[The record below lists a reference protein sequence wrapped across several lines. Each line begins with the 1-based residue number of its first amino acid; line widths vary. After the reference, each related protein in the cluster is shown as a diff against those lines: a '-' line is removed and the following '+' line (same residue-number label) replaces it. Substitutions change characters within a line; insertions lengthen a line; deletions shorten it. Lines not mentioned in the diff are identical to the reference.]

1 METLAL
7 LADGFATSLSPLNIM
22 IVLLGVTAGLF
33 IGAMPGLGSVNGVA
47 IVLPI
52 TFIVPPSSAIILLCA
67 IYYGAMYGG
76 AVSSILLGI
85 PGASTAVATTF
96 DGRPMAQQ
104 GKAGLAL
111 IAAAGASFVGGTISV
126 LLFTIFAVPL
136 ADVALAFG
144 PAETFALVL
153 LAFTTFVGLG
163 GDDVP
168 KTIVM
173 ICLGL
178 VLSTVGLDLIS
189 GQPRL
194 IFGDIPGFYSGISFL
209 VLAIGAYGVGEILYT
224 IEKSRKAPSVTPAPI
239 TFREIGHG
247 IRALNRMWKTMSLG
261 SFMGFFV
268 GMLPAAGATPAALMA
283 YGVAKQTSKKPES
296 FGKGNIEGVAAPET
310 ANNAAST
317 GSLLPMLTLGI
328 PGSPTTALLL
338 GGMVMWGLMPGPMLF
353 IEQPDFVWGL
363 ISSLYTANFAA
374 VAINIALIPLFVW
387 ALRMPFAVL
396 CSLVLVLC
404 IVGGYAPSQKLHD
417 VWLIVAF
424 GVGGYLL
431 RKADYPLAP
440 LVLALVLGPLM
451 EKSFRQTLIS
461 EQGDMMAFLERPL
474 SATFLVIA
482 LLLFIW
488 PLVGLIFTRDHKDH
502 PHVPSKRP
510 KIANDGKT

>member
-1 METLAL
+1 MDVFAL
-7 LADGFATSLSPLNIM
+7 LMDGFATSLSPLNLM
-22 IVLLGVTAGLF
+22 IVLVGVTAGLF

-47 IVLPI
+47 IVLPL
-52 TFIVPPSSAIILLCA
+52 TFIVPPSSAIILLAA

-111 IAAAGASFVGGTISV
+111 IAAAVASFIGGTVSV
-126 LLFTIFAVPL
+126 ILFTVFAAPL
-136 ADVALAFG
+136 ADLALKFG
-144 PAETFALVL
+144 PAEEFALVL

-163 GDDVP
+163 GDDVL

-194 IFGDIPGFYSGISFL
+194 IFGDMPGFYSGISFL
-209 VLAIGAYGVGEILYT
+209 VLAIGVYGIGEVLHT
-224 IEKSRKAPSVTPAPI
+224 IETSKSAPSVTPARI
-239 TFREIGHG
+239 SFKELRAGLREM
-247 IRALNRMWKTMSLG
+247 NRLWKTMSVG
-261 SFMGFFV
+261 SFLGFFV
-268 GMLPAAGATPAALMA
+268 GMLPAAGATPASLMA
-283 YGVAKQTSKKPES
+283 YGIARSTSKKPDS

-338 GGMVMWGLMPGPMLF
+338 GGMVMWGLVPGPMLF

-363 ISSLYTANFAA
+363 ISSLYTANVAA
-374 VAINIALIPLFVW
+374 VLINLALIPLFVW
-387 ALRMPFAVL
+387 ALRMPFTVL
-396 CSLVLVLC
+396 CAIVLVLC
-404 IVGGYAPSQKLHD
+404 IVGGFAPSQKMHD
-417 VWLIVAF
+417 VWLIAGF
-424 GVGGYLL
+424 GIAGYLL

-451 EKSFRQTLIS
+451 EKSFRQTLIA
-461 EQGDMMAFLERPL
+461 EQGNVLAFVERPL
-474 SATFLVIA
+474 SGTFIA
-482 LLLFIW
+482 LAVLFFLL
-488 PLVGLIFTRDHKDH
+488 PLAKYLRKSPKDG
-502 PHVPSKRP
+502 V
-510 KIANDGKT
+510 AAAE

>member
-1 METLAL
+1 MDTLAL
-7 LADGFATSLSPLNIM
+7 LADGFATSLSPLNLM
-22 IVLLGVTAGLF
+22 IVILGVTAGLF

-47 IVLPI
+47 IVLPL

-76 AVSSILLGI
+76 AISSILLGI

-111 IAAAGASFVGGTISV
+111 IAAAVASFVGGTISV
-126 LLFTIFAVPL
+126 LLFTLFAVPL
-136 ADVALAFG
+136 ADLALAFG
-144 PAETFALVL
+144 PAEEFALVL

-163 GDDVP
+163 GDDKL
-168 KTIVM
+168 KTVIM

-194 IFGDIPGFYSGISFL
+194 IFGDLPGFYAGISFL
-209 VLAIGAYGVGEILYT
+209 VLAIGVYGIGEILYT
-224 IEKSRKAPSVTPAPI
+224 IETSRTAPQVTPAKI
-239 TFREIGHG
+239 TLRDLGDG
-247 IRALNRMWKTMSLG
+247 VRTMNKMWRTMSLG
-261 SFMGFFV
+261 SFLGFFV

-283 YGVAKQTSKKPES
+283 YGIARSTSKNPKS

-387 ALRMPFAVL
+387 ALRMPFTVL
-396 CSLVLVLC
+396 CALVIVLC
-404 IVGGYAPSQKLHD
+404 IVGGFAPSQKMHD
-417 VWLIVAF
+417 VWLIAGF
-424 GVGGYLL
+424 GVAGYLL

-461 EQGDMMAFLERPL
+461 EQGNILAFVERPL
-474 SATFLVIA
+474 SGTFIA
-482 LLLFIW
+482 IAVLFFVL
-488 PLVGLIFTRDHKDH
+488 PLVKYLRKGGAR
-502 PHVPSKRP
+502 S
-510 KIANDGKT
+510 IAPAE

>member
-1 METLAL
+1 MELL
-7 LADGFATSLSPLNIM
+7 SHLADGFATSLSPLNLF
-22 IVLLGVTAGLF
+22 IVILGVTAGLF

-47 IVLPI
+47 IVLPM

-76 AVSSILLGI
+76 AISSILLGI

-111 IAAAGASFVGGTISV
+111 IVAAVASFVGGTISV
-126 LLFTIFAVPL
+126 VLFTLFAAPL

-144 PAETFALVL
+144 PAEEFALVL

-163 GDDVP
+163 GDDVL
-168 KTIVM
+168 KTIIM

-178 VLSTVGLDLIS
+178 ALSTVGLDLIS

-194 IFGDIPGFYSGISFL
+194 IFFDQPGFYSGISFL
-209 VLAIGAYGVGEILYT
+209 VLAIGIYGIGEILYT
-224 IEKSRKAPSVTPAPI
+224 IETSKSAPSVTPARI
-239 TFREIGHG
+239 TFRDLWFG
-247 IRALNRMWKTMSLG
+247 IKEVNKLWKTLSFGSL
-261 SFMGFFV
+261 MGFFV
-268 GMLPAAGATPAALMA
+268 GMLPAAGATPAALMS
-283 YGVAKQTSKKPES
+283 YGLSKLMSKQPET
-296 FGKGNIEGVAAPET
+296 FGKGNIEGVASPET

-338 GGMVMWGLMPGPMLF
+338 GGMVMWGLVPGPMLF

-374 VAINIALIPLFVW
+374 VLVNLALIPLFVW
-387 ALRMPFAVL
+387 ALRMPFTVL

-404 IVGGYAPSQKLHD
+404 IVGGFAPSQKMHD
-417 VWLIVAF
+417 VWLIVGF
-424 GVGGYLL
+424 GVVGYLM
-431 RKADYPLAP
+431 RKADYPMAP

-461 EQGDMMAFLERPL
+461 EQGNVLAFIERPL
-474 SATFLVIA
+474 SATFIA
-482 LLLFIW
+482 ISAVFFLL
-488 PLVGLIFTRDHKDH
+488 PLLKYVKK
-502 PHVPSKRP
+502 SKRAQDVP
-510 KIANDGKT
+510 GEPAK

>member
-1 METLAL
+1 MDTFAL
-7 LADGFATSLSPLNIM
+7 LLEGFSTSLSPMNLI
-22 IVLLGVTAGLF
+22 IVIVGVTAGLF

-47 IVLPI
+47 IVLPL
-52 TFIVPPSSAIILLCA
+52 TFIVPPSSAIILLAA

-76 AVSSILLGI
+76 AVSSVLLGI

-111 IAAAGASFVGGTISV
+111 IAAAVASFVGGTISV
-126 LLFTIFAVPL
+126 ILFTLFAAPL

-144 PAETFALVL
+144 PAEEFALVL

-163 GDDVP
+163 GDDIL
-168 KTIVM
+168 KTIIM

-194 IFGDIPGFYSGISFL
+194 IFGDLPGFYSGISFL
-209 VLAIGAYGVGEILYT
+209 VLAIGVYGVGEVLHT
-224 IEKSRKAPSVTPAPI
+224 IETSKSAPQVTPARL
-239 TFREIGHG
+239 TFREL
-247 IRALNRMWKTMSLG
+247 RAGMREMNRLWKTMSTG
-261 SFMGFFV
+261 SFLGFFV
-268 GMLPAAGATPAALMA
+268 GMLPAAGATPASLMA
-283 YGVAKQTSKKPES
+283 YGIAKTTSKRPET

-387 ALRMPFAVL
+387 ALRMPFTVL
-396 CSLVLVLC
+396 CALVLVLC
-404 IVGGYAPSQKLHD
+404 IVGGFAPSQKMHD
-417 VWLIVAF
+417 VWLIAGF
-424 GVGGYLL
+424 GVAGYIL

-451 EKSFRQTLIS
+451 EKSFRQTLIA
-461 EQGDMMAFLERPL
+461 EQGNVLAFVERPL
-474 SATFLVIA
+474 SGMFIA
-482 LLLFIW
+482 LSVLFFILPPVKLLRQK
-488 PLVGLIFTRDHKDH
+488 GKDGVVT
-502 PHVPSKRP
+502 P
-510 KIANDGKT
+510 AE

>member
-1 METLAL
+1 MDVFSL
-7 LADGFATSLSPLNIM
+7 LMDGFATSLSPLNLM

-47 IVLPI
+47 IVLPL

-111 IAAAGASFVGGTISV
+111 IAAAVASFIGGTISV
-126 LLFTIFAVPL
+126 VLFTVFAAPL
-136 ADVALAFG
+136 ADLALKFG
-144 PAETFALVL
+144 PAEEFALVL

-163 GDDVP
+163 GDDVL

-194 IFGDIPGFYSGISFL
+194 IFGDLPGFYSGISFL
-209 VLAIGAYGVGEILYT
+209 VLAIGVYGIGEVLHT
-224 IEKSRKAPSVTPAPI
+224 IETSKTAPQVTPARI
-239 TFREIGHG
+239 TFKELGAG
-247 IRALNRMWKTMSLG
+247 FRAMNRLWRTMSVG
-261 SFMGFFV
+261 SFLGFFV
-268 GMLPAAGATPAALMA
+268 GMLPAAGATPASLMA
-283 YGVAKQTSKKPES
+283 YGIARSTSKKPDS

-338 GGMVMWGLMPGPMLF
+338 GGMVMWGLVPGPMLF

-374 VAINIALIPLFVW
+374 VLINLALIPLFVW
-387 ALRMPFAVL
+387 ALRMPFTVL
-396 CSLVLVLC
+396 CAIVLVLC
-404 IVGGYAPSQKLHD
+404 IVGGFAPSQKMHD
-417 VWLIVAF
+417 VWLIAGF
-424 GVGGYLL
+424 GIAGYLL

-451 EKSFRQTLIS
+451 EKSFRQTLIA
-461 EQGDMMAFLERPL
+461 EQGNVLAFVERPL
-474 SATFLVIA
+474 SGTFIA
-482 LLLFIW
+482 LAVLFFLL
-488 PLVGLIFTRDHKDH
+488 PLAKYLRKSPKDGVA
-502 PHVPSKRP
+502 P
-510 KIANDGKT
+510 AQ

>member
-1 METLAL
+1 MEILSL
-7 LADGFATSLSPLNIM
+7 LADGFATSLSPFNLM
-22 IVLLGVTAGLF
+22 IVLIGVTAGLF

-47 IVLPI
+47 IVLPL
-52 TFIVPPSSAIILLCA
+52 TFIVPPSSAIILLAA

-76 AVSSILLGI
+76 AVSSVLLGI

-104 GKAGLAL
+104 GRAGLAL
-111 IAAAGASFVGGTISV
+111 IAAAVASFVGGTISV
-126 LLFTIFAVPL
+126 VLFTLFAVPL
-136 ADVALAFG
+136 ADLALAFG
-144 PAETFALVL
+144 PAEEFALVL

-163 GDDVP
+163 GDDIL
-168 KTIVM
+168 KTIIM

-194 IFGDIPGFYSGISFL
+194 IFGDLPGFYAGISFL
-209 VLAIGAYGVGEILYT
+209 VLAIGVYGVGEVLHT
-224 IEKSRKAPSVTPAPI
+224 IETSKSAPSVTPAKL
-239 TFREIGHG
+239 TFRELGAG
-247 IRALNRMWKTMSLG
+247 LREMNRLWKTMSFG
-261 SFMGFFV
+261 SFLGFFV
-268 GMLPAAGATPAALMA
+268 GMLPAAGATPASLMA
-283 YGVAKQTSKKPES
+283 YGLAKTTSKKPET

-374 VAINIALIPLFVW
+374 VAINLALIPLFVW
-387 ALRMPFAVL
+387 ALRMPFTVL
-396 CSLVLVLC
+396 CALVLVLC
-404 IVGGYAPSQKLHD
+404 IVGGFAPSQKLHD
-417 VWLIVAF
+417 VWLIAGF
-424 GVGGYLL
+424 GVAGYLL

-451 EKSFRQTLIS
+451 ESSFRQTLIA
-461 EQGDMMAFLERPL
+461 EQGNVLAFFERPL
-474 SATFLVIA
+474 SATFMGLAILFF
-482 LLLFIW
+482 LL
-488 PLVGLIFTRDHKDH
+488 PLL
-502 PHVPSKRP
+502 KRMRGRA
-510 KIANDGKT
+510 KKNGVAAAE

>member
-1 METLAL
+1 MDVFAL
-7 LADGFATSLSPLNIM
+7 LADGFATSLSPLNLM
-22 IVLLGVTAGLF
+22 IVILGVTAGLF

-47 IVLPI
+47 IVLPM
-52 TFIVPPSSAIILLCA
+52 TFIVPPESAIILLAA

-76 AVSSILLGI
+76 AISSVLLGI

-111 IAAAGASFVGGTISV
+111 IAAAVASFVGGTISV
-126 LLFTIFAVPL
+126 ILFTLFAAPL

-144 PAETFALVL
+144 PAEEFALVL

-163 GDDVP
+163 GDDIL
-168 KTIVM
+168 KTIIM

-194 IFGDIPGFYSGISFL
+194 IFGDLPGFYSGISFL
-209 VLAIGAYGVGEILYT
+209 VLAIGVYGVGEVLHT
-224 IEKSRKAPSVTPAPI
+224 IETSKRAPHVTPARL
-239 TFREIGHG
+239 TFRELGAG
-247 IRALNRMWKTMSLG
+247 LREMNRLWKTMSFG
-261 SFMGFFV
+261 SLLGFFV
-268 GMLPAAGATPAALMA
+268 GMLPAAGATPASLMA
-283 YGVAKQTSKKPES
+283 YGIAKSTSKKPET

-338 GGMVMWGLMPGPMLF
+338 GGMVMWGLVPGPMLF

-387 ALRMPFAVL
+387 ALRMPFTVL
-396 CSLVLVLC
+396 CALVLVLC
-404 IVGGYAPSQKLHD
+404 VVGGFAPSQKMHD
-417 VWLIVAF
+417 VWLIAAF
-424 GVGGYLL
+424 GFGGYLL

-451 EKSFRQTLIS
+451 EKSFRQTLIA
-461 EQGDMMAFLERPL
+461 EQGNVLAFIERPL
-474 SATFLVIA
+474 SGAFIA
-482 LLLFIW
+482 ISLLFFLL
-488 PLVGLIFTRDHKDH
+488 PLVKMRRQSGRSQVT
-502 PHVPSKRP
+502 P
-510 KIANDGKT
+510 AE

>member
-1 METLAL
+1 MELL
-7 LADGFATSLSPLNIM
+7 SHLADGFATSLSPLNLM
-22 IVLLGVTAGLF
+22 IVLIGVTAGLF

-47 IVLPI
+47 IVLPL
-52 TFIVPPSSAIILLCA
+52 TFIVPPNSAIILLAA

-111 IAAAGASFVGGTISV
+111 IAAAVASFVGGTISV
-126 LLFTIFAVPL
+126 ILFTLFAVPL
-136 ADVALAFG
+136 ADIALAFG
-144 PAETFALVL
+144 PAEEFALVL
-153 LAFTTFVGLG
+153 MAFTTFVGLG
-163 GDDVP
+163 GDDVL

-194 IFGDIPGFYSGISFL
+194 IFFDQPGFYSGISFL
-209 VLAIGAYGVGEILYT
+209 VLAIGVYGIGEVLYT
-224 IEKSRKAPSVTPAPI
+224 IETSKTAPTVTAAKI
-239 TFREIGHG
+239 TMRELGHG
-247 IRALNRMWKTMSLG
+247 LREMNRLWKTMSLG
-261 SFMGFFV
+261 SFLGFFV
-268 GMLPAAGATPAALMA
+268 GMLPAAGATPAALMS
-283 YGVAKQTSKKPES
+283 YGVAKSISKKGKN
-296 FGKGNIEGVAAPET
+296 FGKGEIEGVAAPET

-338 GGMVMWGLMPGPMLF
+338 GGMVMWGLVPGPMLF

-363 ISSLYTANFAA
+363 ISSLYTANLAA
-374 VAINIALIPLFVW
+374 VLVNIALIPLFVW
-387 ALRMPFAVL
+387 ALRMPFTVL
-396 CSLVLVLC
+396 CSLVMVLC
-404 IVGGYAPSQKLHD
+404 IVGGYAPSQKMHD
-417 VWLIVAF
+417 VWLIAGF
-424 GVGGYLL
+424 GVAGYLL

-451 EKSFRQTLIS
+451 EKSFRQTLIA
-461 EQGDMMAFLERPL
+461 EQGNVFAFVERPI
-474 SATFLVIA
+474 SGTFMAIA
-482 LLLFIW
+482 ALFFVL
-488 PLVGLIFTRDHKDH
+488 PLIKYIRR
-502 PHVPSKRP
+502 S
-510 KIANDGKT
+510 GKKTVAPAE

>member
-1 METLAL
+1 MDVFAL
-7 LADGFATSLSPLNIM
+7 LMEGFATSLSPLNLM
-22 IVLLGVTAGLF
+22 IVLVGVTAGLF

-47 IVLPI
+47 IVLPL
-52 TFIVPPSSAIILLCA
+52 TFIVPPSSAIILLAA

-111 IAAAGASFVGGTISV
+111 IAAAVASFIGGTISV
-126 LLFTIFAVPL
+126 ILFTVFAAPL
-136 ADVALAFG
+136 ADLALKFG
-144 PAETFALVL
+144 PAEEFALVL

-163 GDDVP
+163 GDDVL

-194 IFGDIPGFYSGISFL
+194 IFGDMPGFYSGISFL
-209 VLAIGAYGVGEILYT
+209 VLAIGVYGIGEVLHT
-224 IEKSRKAPSVTPAPI
+224 IETSKSAPSVTPARI
-239 TFREIGHG
+239 SFKELRAGLREM
-247 IRALNRMWKTMSLG
+247 NRLWKTMSVG
-261 SFMGFFV
+261 SFLGFFV
-268 GMLPAAGATPAALMA
+268 GMLPAAGATPASLMA
-283 YGVAKQTSKKPES
+283 YGIARSTSKKPDS

-338 GGMVMWGLMPGPMLF
+338 GGMVMWGLVPGPMLF

-363 ISSLYTANFAA
+363 ISSLYTANVAA
-374 VAINIALIPLFVW
+374 VLINLALIPLFVW
-387 ALRMPFAVL
+387 ALRMPFTVL
-396 CSLVLVLC
+396 CAIVLVLC
-404 IVGGYAPSQKLHD
+404 IVGGFAPSQKMHD
-417 VWLIVAF
+417 VWLIAGF
-424 GVGGYLL
+424 GIAGYLL

-451 EKSFRQTLIS
+451 EKSFRQTLIA
-461 EQGDMMAFLERPL
+461 EQGNVLAFVERPL
-474 SATFLVIA
+474 SGTFIA
-482 LLLFIW
+482 LAVLFFLL
-488 PLVGLIFTRDHKDH
+488 PLAKYLRKSPKDG
-502 PHVPSKRP
+502 V
-510 KIANDGKT
+510 AAAE

>member
-1 METLAL
+1 METLGL
-7 LADGFATSLSPLNIM
+7 LLDGFSTSLSLFNIM
-22 IVLLGVTAGLF
+22 IVLSGVTAGLF

-47 IVLPI
+47 IVLPL
-52 TFIVPPSSAIILLCA
+52 TFLVPPESAIILLAA

-111 IAAAGASFVGGTISV
+111 ITSAVASFVGGTVSV
-126 LLFTIFAVPL
+126 VLFTIFAIPL

-144 PAETFALVL
+144 PAEEFALVL

-163 GDDVP
+163 NDNVY

-173 ICLGL
+173 IMLGL

-194 IFGDIPGFYSGISFL
+194 IFFDLPGFYSGISFL
-209 VLAIGAYGVGEILYT
+209 VLAIGVYGVGEVLYT
-224 IEKSRKAPSVTPAPI
+224 IETSNKNTEVTNARI
-239 TFREIGHG
+239 TFAELGSGLR
-247 IRALNRMWKTMSLG
+247 RLVSLWKTMTLG
-261 SFMGFFV
+261 SFIGFFV
-268 GMLPAAGATPAALMA
+268 GMLPAAGATPASLMA
-283 YGVAKQTSKKPES
+283 YGMAKSSSKNPDS

-338 GGMVMWGLMPGPMLF
+338 GGMVIWGLVPGPMLF

-363 ISSLYTANFAA
+363 ISSLYTANFAS
-374 VAINIALIPLFVW
+374 VIINIALIPLFVW
-387 ALRMPFAVL
+387 ALRMPATVL
-396 CSLVLVLC
+396 CALVLVLC
-404 IVGGYAPSQKLHD
+404 IIGGFAPSQKMHD
-417 VWLIVAF
+417 VWLIIAF
-424 GVGGYLL
+424 GGAGYIL

-440 LVLALVLGPLM
+440 LVLAIVLGPLM
-451 EKSFRQTLIS
+451 EKSFRQTLIA
-461 EQGDMMAFLERPL
+461 EQGNILAFFERPL
-474 SATFLVIA
+474 SGTFMCLA
-482 LLLFIW
+482 LFFFLLPMIKYVRRSQYNQN
-488 PLVGLIFTRDHKDH
+488 PVTN
-502 PHVPSKRP
+502 P
-510 KIANDGKT
+510 